1 MEFTRYV
8 GILHQMRRIPMLHV
22 IKTDYRNPEEDKI
35 NFNIINRVYEKDL
48 VSYLID
54 CFMSISTVL
63 PEIEMIDHSFIIDVD
78 KVSQSDYERTRSNR
92 IKDQNK
98 RYAYIKDSRL
108 GELRM
113 RFRVD
118 MEFNGEHEELFYN
131 VKMLVP
137 VPDADGYYNLKGI
150 RYILQYQLTES
161 DTYTTSSEL
170 VMASIMPIKIK
181 KLKMFAE
188 DTTGTEYRLNYYRID
203 IFNKYEDFIYF
214 YFATMGFRNTLVY
227 FSVDRYIKAVEVE
240 DNDPNYVYF
249 KISNTL
255 TIKVKRR
262 AMQSDYVQSILGSIL
277 IVLTNRMGISDI
289 VDRSMWI
296 KKIGAFKLNVKKESY
311 YELGCRYIILFNR
324 MLDESTKYSMR
335 LTDHN
340 SRDIYAIVRWLIQN
354 YNELWEKN
362 NLDLMTK
369 RLRCNELVASLIN
382 GTISDRIKRFVNNIV
397 NTREKMETKYNNFF
411 SYRGNEIISQLHK
424 SGLLN
429 NDDIVNDM
437 DFFQKLKVTQSG
449 NNKSGVTVTSARRS
463 LHPSQLG
470 KLDINVC
477 SSNDPGLTNYITPLC
492 ETDGMHFKGAPPE
505 PESFYSRLLQ
515 EVGDPS
521 IDGDG
526 CPILILDPVKFN
538 DVLDCIEVSS
548 VTVLEKGEE

>member
-1 MEFTRYV
+1 
-8 GILHQMRRIPMLHV
+8 MLHV
-22 IKTDYRNPEEDKI
+22 IKTQYRNPEESKI

-63 PEIEMIDHSFIIDVD
+63 PEIEMVDYKFIIDVD
-78 KVSQSDYERTRSNR
+78 KVNQSDYERTRSNR

-108 GELRM
+108 GELIM
-113 RFRVD
+113 KFRVD
-118 MEFNGEHEELFYN
+118 MEFQGKHKELFYN

-137 VPDADGYYNLKGI
+137 VPDADGYYLLKGV

-181 KLKMFAE
+181 KLKLCAT
-188 DTTGTEYRLNYYRID
+188 DTSGNEHLLKYFQID
-203 IFNKYEDFIYF
+203 IFNKYENFIYF
-214 YFATMGFRNTLVY
+214 YFATMGFKNTLVY
-227 FSVDRYIKAVEVE
+227 FSVDGYISAVDVE
-240 DNDPNYVYF
+240 GDDPNYAYF

-255 TIKVKRR
+255 VIKVKRT
-262 AMQSDYVQSILGSIL
+262 ALQSDYVQSILGSIL
-277 IVLTNRMGISDI
+277 IVLTNRMGIDDI
-289 VDRSMWI
+289 VDRSVWVR
-296 KKIGAFKLNVKKESY
+296 KIGAFKLNVKKEFY

-324 MLDESTKYSMR
+324 MLDEATKYSLK

-340 SRDIYAIVRWLIQN
+340 KRDIYAIVRWLLQN
-354 YNELWEKN
+354 YNELWQKN
-362 NLDLMTK
+362 NLDLLTK
-369 RLRCNELVASLIN
+369 RLRCNEHVASLIS
-382 GTISDRIKRFVNNIV
+382 GTISDRIKRFVNNIA
-397 NTREKMETKYNNFF
+397 NTEEKMETKYKNFF

-437 DFFQKLKVTQSG
+437 DFFQKLKVRQGG
-449 NNKSGVTVTSARRS
+449 NNKSGRTVTTARRS

-470 KLDINVC
+470 RLDINVC

-492 ETDGMHFKGAPPE
+492 ETDGMHFKGAPAE
-505 PESFYSRLLQ
+505 PESFYTRMLQ
-515 EVGDPS
+515 EVGDP
-521 IDGDG
+521 IVDKTDGY
-526 CPILILDPVKFN
+526 PILIIDPVKFN
-538 DVLDCIEVSS
+538 NALDLIDVTK
-548 VTVLEKGEE
+548 VTIKEKSEE